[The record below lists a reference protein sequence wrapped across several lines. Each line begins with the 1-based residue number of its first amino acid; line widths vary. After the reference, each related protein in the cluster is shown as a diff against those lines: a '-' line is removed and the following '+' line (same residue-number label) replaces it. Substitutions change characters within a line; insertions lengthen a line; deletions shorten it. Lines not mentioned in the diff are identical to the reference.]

1 MTEEGCGVCQEHSG
15 IESRNTVIVW
25 MLGILITLIVVLG
38 GYLAAAISDIR
49 TQISTVPLQYQ
60 QQAER
65 NRELKDEL
73 KEIKTRLSTL
83 ESRSAAR
90 N

>member
-1 MTEEGCGVCQEHSG
+1 MPDATCGICPEHSG

-65 NRELKDEL
+65 NREMKEEL
-73 KEIKTRLSTL
+73 KEIKSRLAML
-83 ESRSAAR
+83 ESRTPDR
-90 N
+90 R